1 MAQHQT
7 QSKFS
12 GRTVRVQAQDG
23 HQPDTQGPSLSRPR
37 QPDPTSPYEGP
48 ADHDGAP
55 SPAANLA
62 GSTGGAETEADWTE
76 MAQPHFSEA
85 QSTLGTV
92 DRGDHFPQPEDART
106 GLTEQKGVPTGRRG
120 GGAEFPTQAGTVRAG
135 MQVLDGYGH
144 PIGIVEAVEGQRLRL
159 SSTDPH
165 DDGVAFLPLSLIDGV
180 EADRVLLAA
189 RGDSSFGLPAAAS

>member
-12 GRTVRVQAQDG
+12 GRTAQARPEGG
-23 HQPDTQGPSLSRPR
+23 HQPDAQGPSLSRPG

-55 SPAANLA
+55 SRAADSA
-62 GSTGGAETEADWTE
+62 GSTTTGEGDWTE

-106 GLTEQKGVPTGRRG
+106 GLTEQEGAPASRKG

-180 EADRVLLAA
+180 EADRVLLAG